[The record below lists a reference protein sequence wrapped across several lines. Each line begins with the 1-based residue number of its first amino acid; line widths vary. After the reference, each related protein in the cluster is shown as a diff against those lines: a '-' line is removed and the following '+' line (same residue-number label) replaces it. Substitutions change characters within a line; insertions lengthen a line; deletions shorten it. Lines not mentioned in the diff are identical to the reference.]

1 MPFCINCGKEYD
13 EGAMFCTSCGAAVNS
28 SIVTQNK
35 QPYNAE
41 SLGTDSVKSF
51 IDARNSHIEELTKM
65 CDYFSP
71 YKDKYNRLY
80 FLINTLSHGYTLVPA
95 LIIGIFISST
105 IGIGMAYPQLIKLIE
120 TGEISEIGILGFF
133 IYAIGI
139 ALIFLFI
146 FGTINRNIK
155 RKKNKKEC
163 QMLFDELWKY
173 YISYGPCV
181 LGFEYTFPEMLQEIK
196 NIVLSGRVNN
206 TKEAIN
212 ILLSDRQ
219 KQRLIKYITAEI
231 DKIRQG
237 R

>member
-1 MPFCINCGKEYD
+1 
-13 EGAMFCTSCGAAVNS
+13 
-28 SIVTQNK
+28 
-35 QPYNAE
+35 
-41 SLGTDSVKSF
+41 
-51 IDARNSHIEELTKM
+51 
-65 CDYFSP
+65 
-71 YKDKYNRLY
+71 
-80 FLINTLSHGYTLVPA
+80 
-95 LIIGIFISST
+95 
-105 IGIGMAYPQLIKLIE
+105 
-120 TGEISEIGILGFF
+120 
-133 IYAIGI
+133 
-139 ALIFLFI
+139 
-146 FGTINRNIK
+146 
-155 RKKNKKEC
+155 
-163 QMLFDELWKY
+163 MLFDELWKY